1 MLLIGNARNIML
13 RKADD
18 GSGRA
23 SVEVVLVGAV
33 PRFEY
38 DASGL
43 CRTFGTTELRF
54 EGSPECL
61 RNLAADLVRFAGEA
75 EKFLASCGGEKAQ
88 APAPGAAG

>member
-23 SVEVVLVGAV
+23 SVEVVLVVAV

-43 CRTFGTTELRF
+43 RRAFGTTELRF
-54 EGSPECL
+54 EGSPEGL
-61 RNLAADLVRFAGEA
+61 RNLAVDFVRFADEA
-75 EKFLASCGGEKAQ
+75 EKFLAERGGEKAQ
-88 APAPGAAG
+88 